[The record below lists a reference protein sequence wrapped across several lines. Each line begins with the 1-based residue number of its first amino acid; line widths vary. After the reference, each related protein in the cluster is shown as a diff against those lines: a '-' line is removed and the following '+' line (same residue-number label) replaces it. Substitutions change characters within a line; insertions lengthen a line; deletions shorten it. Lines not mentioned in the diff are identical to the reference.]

1 MAKQL
6 NVNMQ
11 FTADSKQAKREIE
24 ALQMSLKKLVVMSN
38 IKPAQGMAEEIR
50 EATNA
55 TAELS
60 AHLQKATNIKTGNL
74 DFSKLSQ
81 SLKASGKSLDH
92 YGEQLRRLGPDGQQ
106 AFMQLTQAVVQ
117 SEVPLRRTNALVK
130 EFATTLANTARWQL
144 SSSVLHGFM
153 GALQSAYG
161 YAQDLNESL
170 NNIRI
175 VTGASIDEMAD
186 FAKEANKA
194 AKTLSTTTT
203 QYTKASLIYFQQGLS
218 EADVK
223 KRADVTIKLANVSRQ
238 SAEDVSNQMT
248 AIWNNFYDGSKS
260 LEHYADVLT
269 ALGAATASSTEEI
282 AGGLEKFA
290 AIADTIGL
298 SYDYAAAA
306 LATLTSNTRESE
318 EVVGTALKT
327 IFARIQG
334 LKLGE
339 TLDDGTTINKYS
351 EALAKVGINIKDT
364 SGNLKDM
371 DVLLDEMGGKWTQLS
386 RDQQTALAQTV
397 AGTRQYNQLMALM
410 ANWNNGDSD
419 SFQANLATAKN
430 ADGTLKEQADIYA
443 ESWEAAADRVTA
455 AAEAIYEKLINDEF
469 FIDLLN
475 NIEKIIQFVDSLID
489 KMGGLR
495 GVIFTLST
503 LLTKVFQNQ
512 LAQGL
517 TNVAYNIQMMT
528 KSGRQKIQDERSDY
542 IKKAADTMAKA
553 AETGEAGKAEGVAA
567 ELYENQLNRQAELM
581 DNADKMSEIEKETVQ
596 ALMDQLKL
604 RNELAIKSAEE
615 LEKTKERQ
623 SEAASLLY
631 QRGAEKAHDKQ
642 TGYSSEL
649 IADEMS
655 KMKAGLNGKEELKK
669 LFEQNKDASTED
681 IVKIFNNIN
690 TKENGKG
697 WRLVTG
703 GDISQLKTALEA
715 AGDSTSKLEVA
726 EGLLGKINNRIQ
738 KHAVDITGASK
749 EEIQNYVKSVED
761 ATRAQKQFDEH
772 KEASSQTNENLKKT
786 ISEVNGAQKTWADML
801 VTGVTAAT
809 AAASA
814 VSLLS
819 GMIDTL
825 NNPDVSGWEKFTTV
839 LTTLSMLIPTLITL
853 WSSLKTIINAET
865 LEKIKN
871 AIATWGQVAAEVALK
886 HAKGESTKKEDVEEV
901 KEDTKKKAKSF
912 TETIWDKTDDAA
924 KNKYTDDAVEALIKK
939 KGFTQEGSNLVGSN
953 GAKIP
958 KSFFKEQNA
967 AEIGRMAKNSAAK
980 STVKAAGKNMLSK
993 AGSAIAKAGPMIAA
1007 VAVAAA
1013 AIGTAVIAFNQL
1025 DKAFKK
1031 NELAAQRAE
1040 EAATNLAKAYEDAA
1054 AEYDKLNNTISN
1066 YESAQ
1071 DAIKNLTR
1079 GTADFA
1085 EATRKANSEALSL
1098 IENYSE
1104 IIGNRYTVGADGL
1117 IQFDEG
1123 VLEEVKQSQQKELE
1137 IAQVASTMAN
1147 QKAREARLK
1156 ADATE
1161 LNRNKIKSTEG
1172 FTDDDLNTTG
1182 KGAAIGLGAGAGVA
1196 GAAALMGATIGS
1208 TIPVVGTLIGAGIG
1222 LAAGAIIG
1230 GVSAAVTK
1238 NSETD
1243 AETEALQ
1250 RLEEEYRIKGEA
1262 AFDENNIKDLFGAES
1277 SLAAELIENK
1287 DAVKELVKEMAA
1299 NTAATEAENRAM
1311 AAQILADNKIV
1322 QGSRY
1327 AEEVGVFAGD
1337 AYGQAQSAAYDEAYA
1352 KISSRGWFNTGN
1364 TESKEA
1370 FAEYAKLAGLDQL
1383 EGFKATNYKGDG
1395 SIEYQYIDENGKK
1408 QKKTVTAEEMAS
1420 KLAAD
1425 DAIKATEEAGE
1436 KITKILNGLTQS
1448 SVDIL
1453 SGAKKKDLSALSI
1466 SELGGLTGELQN
1478 LSEEDLHALG
1488 FTGTKDEIL
1497 NSIKTQQQ
1505 TSINDL
1511 RDYANQY
1518 GSAVSGVM
1526 NKIISDNGEL
1536 LDTTFQNV
1544 SQGALKG
1551 YFDTLH
1557 KMTMAGGE
1565 DAKASFD
1572 TGMQGILDSYSHK
1585 ANEIM
1590 AVSNSIDWSM
1600 GDEALQEFNYQLL
1613 QMGVNVDENSAEWA
1627 NLKGAMAS
1635 LEMSVLNNHFEKL
1648 RATLADISKIAKDV
1662 KIGDILSDDDY
1673 NTLVKYNAELE
1684 KYFIMTADGYQFIGG
1699 IDLAEEAGKIA
1710 KEQLKNTK
1718 VKNERAKQAA
1728 SAFDTTITVNGNSI
1742 SWDNLAAG
1750 FNTDAEMAAIA
1761 AHLTTNSNWIPHIE
1775 ALGTDAGAL
1784 NAMATILND
1793 PNATSEQKNNARNEL
1808 KNIYSKIIEL
1818 QTREQSGEFD
1828 NQKAEEVY
1836 ASTYANTIDELNA
1849 IRGEISKEVYDKR
1862 LKVLQEQI
1870 ADRKEEKALKSYEE
1884 RIQTI
1889 NDKLSLLS
1897 KRKDNAFGA
1906 DKVAAIQAE
1915 INAINELIAAEQSY
1929 NTYLQARYN
1938 MEQAELQ
1945 SKGVQFNAN
1954 GNITNYNAL
1963 INKYGADDP
1972 FWDDLDNYLDLMS
1985 KYNASKSSLLDAEI
1999 QKSSALLEKS
2009 TYQMQFNLEVDS
2021 RDIDYLNDKLERLKD
2036 DIYGIA
2042 EAYSYLIGEVSSNG
2056 SLDTSNSQLAIYTN
2070 QFSDFA
2076 NAFNN
2081 LNVAYNNGAGA
2092 MSEKDYQEGLKQT
2105 YEGITNTINSL
2116 FELDEAA
2123 MQYYG
2128 DTLKLANEELDK
2140 HISKIEKQNKAL
2152 EHYKNMLGILGKETD
2167 YKSIGIILEGQASV
2181 AKNEY
2186 LAANK
2191 SYEMYTKE
2199 AEKWQ
2204 DKIKALYNADGTLM
2218 EGKEKELEVYEKNL
2232 EEAENLA
2239 NEYYDRSVSAAEAW
2253 AEKEKAIIENTFAQL
2268 NQSLENALT
2277 GGTSFDQMNS
2287 AFERAQSLQ
2296 EEYLT
2301 TTNQI
2306 YETTK
2311 MMRTAQQ
2318 AIDKSTNSIAK
2329 QKLANFVKETKSLQ
2343 DQNKLSKFELDMQQA
2358 KYDLLVA
2365 EIALEEAQNAK
2376 SVVRLQRDAEG
2387 NFGYVYTADSSEVN
2401 NALQAFDDAQNALYN
2416 KGLEAT
2422 NEYTEKYK
2430 STLSSMYDQLSEAH
2444 ENYLNGVYESEE
2456 EYQAEVEAIKEF
2468 HFAKL
2473 GDYSRLYS
2481 LAIETDSAVAQDAW
2495 SIEFST
2501 MINSTE
2507 QWKKKVNDYLVEAN
2521 TTLGTWSDKVVE
2533 IQNTTKQPFDNLES
2547 EVEDIV
2553 TESQNLID
2561 KLLGKDGEK
2570 GLVGALQDEID
2581 KVGAASTAYATYRG
2595 EVVKTIEELANLKD
2609 TIKSKMSGKLTIS
2622 WEPEQPAP
2630 EEPGDNDNSQG
2641 DDFEGPPLPPST
2653 SSSSSGSIDVSTTS
2667 ATSLEDKIR
2676 DAIERGTTLNL
2687 DLSEIT
2693 VDNDIMTLPNGTQY
2707 QRVYMDEEQVAIY
2720 VPDEKNVY
2728 WSFSK
2733 FPGGPTLQGTA
2744 NISFDTGGYTGAWG
2758 PEGKMAM
2765 LHEKELVLNKDDTSN
2780 LLMTIDLLD
2789 NILSKIDFYAM
2800 SQQFGG
2806 ILSSPNNIAAAASAL
2821 EQNVKIEASFPNV
2834 QDKYEIEEAFNT
2846 LINKA
2851 SQYANRK

>member
-11 FTADSKQAKREIE
+11 FTADGKQAKHEIE
-24 ALQMSLKKLVVMSN
+24 ALQMSLKKLVTMSN
-38 IKPAQGMAEEIR
+38 IKPAQGMTDEIR
-50 EATNA
+50 KATNA

-106 AFMQLTQAVVQ
+106 AFMQLTQAIVQ

-175 VTGASIDEMAD
+175 VTGASVDEMAD

-194 AKTLSTTTT
+194 AKSLSATTT

-223 KRADVTIKLANVSRQ
+223 KRADVTVKLAKVSRQ
-238 SAEDVSNQMT
+238 SAEDVSDQMT

-334 LKLGE
+334 LNLGE
-339 TLDDGTTINKYS
+339 TLDDGTTVNKYS
-351 EALAKVGINIKDT
+351 EALARVGINIKDT
-364 SGNLKDM
+364 NGNLKDM
-371 DVLLDEMGGKWTQLS
+371 DILLDEMGEKWNQLS

-419 SFQANLATAKN
+419 SFQANLATAKSAN
-430 ADGTLKEQADIYA
+430 GALQEQADIYA

-455 AAEAIYEKLINDEF
+455 AAEEIYDKLINDEF

-475 NIEKIIQFVDSLID
+475 NIEKIISFVDRLID
-489 KMGGLR
+489 NLGGLK
-495 GVIFTLST
+495 GVLTAVGAIVTRVFSEQLS
-503 LLTKVFQNQ
+503 
-512 LAQGL
+512 QGL

-528 KSGRQKIQDERSDY
+528 KTGRQKVLDERTDY

-553 AETGEAGKAEGVAA
+553 AETGEAGKAEGIAA

-581 DNADKMSEIEKETVQ
+581 DNADKMSEIEKATVQ
-596 ALMDQLKL
+596 SLMDQLKL

-615 LEKTKERQ
+615 LQQIKDRQ
-623 SEAASLLY
+623 SEAASLLF
-631 QRGAEKAHDKQ
+631 QRGAEKAEKNE
-642 TGYSSEL
+642 TGYYSSEL
-649 IADEMS
+649 MSDEMT
-655 KMKAGLNGKEELKK
+655 KMKAGLDGQRKLKE
-669 LFEQNKDASTED
+669 LFAQKQKASNED
-681 IVKIFNNIN
+681 IIKIFEEVN
-690 TKENGKG
+690 TSSNGKG
-697 WRLVTG
+697 WNLFTADDKKQLEEVLKNTTTDSS
-703 GDISQLKTALEA
+703 DIVK
-715 AGDSTSKLEVA
+715 
-726 EGLLGKINNRIQ
+726 GLLGNINSRIQ
-738 KHAVDITGASK
+738 KHAGEIIGASE
-749 EEIQNYVKSVED
+749 EEIQNYVKSVDD
-761 ATRAQKQFDEH
+761 ATRA
-772 KEASSQTNENLKKT
+772 EAALHDRRVAAEQTNKNLEKT
-786 ISEVNGAQKTWADML
+786 IKESTGAQKGWADML
-801 VTGVTAAT
+801 VTSANFALS
-809 AAASA
+809 AASA
-814 VSLLS
+814 INMLQ
-819 GMIDTL
+819 GAFDTL
-825 NNPDVSGWEKFTTV
+825 ADPDVSGWEKFTTI
-839 LTTLSMLIPTLITL
+839 LTTLGMLIPTLISLWTSFKTL
-853 WSSLKTIINAET
+853 LSQETIAKLANAGAT
-865 LEKIKN
+865 
-871 AIATWGQVAAEVALK
+871 IAQVAAERALNK
-886 HAKGESTKKEDVEEV
+886 EKGIGSDITKENTKKTTKDTINKGIDTIKDGAKGIKNNVTGFFK
-901 KEDTKKKAKSF
+901 DTSNKF
-912 TETIWDKTDDAA
+912 NQGVWDKLDDKTQQLYRDQAMQKYKKQLIPTGDSNIFIDKKTGNQVSMASLQAKQNTNIINANAMKAAGTKAFTGMAGGALLIGAGVAVATMAVKAAIAQYNKYSDAA
-924 KNKYTDDAVEALIKK
+924 KKASQAAKEAAEAYNATAEAYNKFKSNISDYKAAKDGLKDLVKGTLEYKEALLKANEVA
-939 KGFTQEGSNLVGSN
+939 QEMVNSGNLV
-953 GAKIP
+953 
-958 KSFFKEQNA
+958 
-967 AEIGRMAKNSAAK
+967 
-980 STVKAAGKNMLSK
+980 L
-993 AGSAIAKAGPMIAA
+993 
-1007 VAVAAA
+1007 
-1013 AIGTAVIAFNQL
+1013 GT
-1025 DKAFKK
+1025 D
-1031 NELAAQRAE
+1031 
-1040 EAATNLAKAYEDAA
+1040 Y
-1054 AEYDKLNNTISN
+1054 TIDS
-1066 YESAQ
+1066 
-1071 DAIKNLTR
+1071 
-1079 GTADFA
+1079 
-1085 EATRKANSEALSL
+1085 
-1098 IENYSE
+1098 
-1104 IIGNRYTVGADGL
+1104 DGL
-1117 IQFDEG
+1117 IQIN
-1123 VLEEVKQSQQKELE
+1123 EEAMQRVQNEKMTNMQNAATTKQLAAINAQQ
-1137 IAQVASTMAN
+1137 AQTKSDTVDLLRS
-1147 QKAREARLK
+1147 
-1156 ADATE
+1156 D
-1161 LNRNKIKSTEG
+1161 IKSTSG
-1172 FTDDDLNTTG
+1172 FFANVGNIAASTAAGAGSGALIGGGLGMIGGPFAAITAGLGAVVGSIAGLTTGIVAAAKTGSASGREQKAIDAIAEAYASGEVDKQTGKLLENMTDDEYKDYLQRELKIDDMTLVNSLTENRAAIKQLSDQMKANTDATKALNLQLTADALSDNESVQNSDYKDEITKTTSNRADEEQKKILKTLNEEGWGTEDIAQIDKVNAEAKKVWERYAKAAGLEGTVLIDTMGNDKNREFKWRDADGKEHTLDLDSMKKTVAANEAKAALNDYGTEVAAIYNKAGKSGAAILNAVTNNDYGKLTVSQLQKGFSNLNLTDEDAIKLGYGSANDYLAAQEKAQDAAQNSWSKILSSHTSEVEYAMKNIAASTSEGMQNITQGTLKAYGDMLEGLGSTTDIYGFNTALTNIMQANPEDAEKIMQAASGIDWSQGAIALTQFNGQLYDMGVDIEENEALWESFQKAVNSMTFSVLNRDLNTMRNT
-1182 KGAAIGLGAGAGVA
+1182 L
-1196 GAAALMGATIGS
+1196 ATI
-1208 TIPVVGTLIGAGIG
+1208 
-1222 LAAGAIIG
+1222 
-1230 GVSAAVTK
+1230 
-1238 NSETD
+1238 N
-1243 AETEALQ
+1243 
-1250 RLEEEYRIKGEA
+1250 
-1262 AFDENNIKDLFGAES
+1262 
-1277 SLAAELIENK
+1277 
-1287 DAVKELVKEMAA
+1287 
-1299 NTAATEAENRAM
+1299 
-1311 AAQILADNKIV
+1311 
-1322 QGSRY
+1322 
-1327 AEEVGVFAGD
+1327 
-1337 AYGQAQSAAYDEAYA
+1337 
-1352 KISSRGWFNTGN
+1352 
-1364 TESKEA
+1364 
-1370 FAEYAKLAGLDQL
+1370 
-1383 EGFKATNYKGDG
+1383 
-1395 SIEYQYIDENGKK
+1395 
-1408 QKKTVTAEEMAS
+1408 
-1420 KLAAD
+1420 
-1425 DAIKATEEAGE
+1425 
-1436 KITKILNGLTQS
+1436 
-1448 SVDIL
+1448 
-1453 SGAKKKDLSALSI
+1453 
-1466 SELGGLTGELQN
+1466 
-1478 LSEEDLHALG
+1478 
-1488 FTGTKDEIL
+1488 
-1497 NSIKTQQQ
+1497 
-1505 TSINDL
+1505 
-1511 RDYANQY
+1511 
-1518 GSAVSGVM
+1518 
-1526 NKIISDNGEL
+1526 
-1536 LDTTFQNV
+1536 
-1544 SQGALKG
+1544 
-1551 YFDTLH
+1551 
-1557 KMTMAGGE
+1557 
-1565 DAKASFD
+1565 
-1572 TGMQGILDSYSHK
+1572 
-1585 ANEIM
+1585 
-1590 AVSNSIDWSM
+1590 
-1600 GDEALQEFNYQLL
+1600 
-1613 QMGVNVDENSAEWA
+1613 
-1627 NLKGAMAS
+1627 
-1635 LEMSVLNNHFEKL
+1635 
-1648 RATLADISKIAKDV
+1648 KIAKGIELGDV
-1662 KIGDILSDDDY
+1662 ISDEDY
-1673 NTLVKYNAELE
+1673 KKLVAVNGSLK
-1684 KYFIMTADGYQFIGG
+1684 KDFVMTADGYAYVGDGNLKEQASAAA
-1699 IDLAEEAGKIA
+1699 LAELEKA
-1710 KEQLKNTK
+1710 KAN
-1718 VKNERAKQAA
+1718 NERAIAAYNALQRGAFAAEDWEGLATGVDGDAA
-1728 SAFDTTITVNGNSI
+1728 SITMAT
-1742 SWDNLAAG
+1742 NL
-1750 FNTDAEMAAIA
+1750 
-1761 AHLTTNSNWIPHIE
+1761 TNDS
-1775 ALGTDAGAL
+1775 
-1784 NAMATILND
+1784 TILNALGKD
-1793 PNATSEQKNNARNEL
+1793 ASYVNDLITGLQSTDAAAQEESRKRLKEL
-1808 KNIYSKIIEL
+1808 FSDVQALETKYTNGDFQDTKY
-1818 QTREQSGEFD
+1818 
-1828 NQKAEEVY
+1828 EEIL
-1836 ASTYANTIDELNA
+1836 AFSYANTIEELNA
-1849 IRGEISKEVYDKR
+1849 MRGNISKDVYDKR

-1870 ADRKEEKALKSYEE
+1870 ADRKEEKALESYEE

-1906 DKVAAIQAE
+1906 KKVAAIQAE

-1972 FWDDLDNYLDLMS
+1972 FWEELDNYLNLMS

-1999 QKSSALLEKS
+1999 QKSAALLEKS

-2042 EAYSYLIGEVSSNG
+2042 EAFSYLIGEVSSNG
-2056 SLDTSNSQLAIYTN
+2056 SLDTSNSQLAIYSN
-2070 QFSDFA
+2070 QLSDFA

-2081 LNVAYNNGAGA
+2081 LNIAYNNGAGA

-2105 YEGITNTINSL
+2105 YTEITNTINSL

-2167 YKSIGIILEGQASV
+2167 YESIGIILEGQASV

-2191 SYEMYTKE
+2191 SYEMYAKE
-2199 AEKWQ
+2199 AEKWKN
-2204 DKIKALYNADGTLM
+2204 KIKTLYNADGTLM
-2218 EGKEKELEVYEKNL
+2218 AGKEKELEVYEKNL

-2253 AEKEKAIIENTFAQL
+2253 AEKEKAVIENTFAQL

-2387 NFGYVYTADSSEVN
+2387 NFGYVYTADSSQVN

-2495 SIEFST
+2495 SIEFRT
-2501 MINSTE
+2501 MVESTE
-2507 QWKKKVNDYLVEAN
+2507 EWKKKVNDYLDEAN

-2533 IQNTTKQPFDNLES
+2533 IQNTTKQPFDDLAG

-2553 TESQNLID
+2553 TETQNLID
-2561 KLLGKDGEK
+2561 KLLGKDDEE
-2570 GLVGALQDEID
+2570 GLIDALQDEID
-2581 KVGAASTAYATYRG
+2581 KVGTASTAYATYRE
-2595 EVVKTIEELANLKD
+2595 EVVKTIEELTNLKD

-2630 EEPGDNDNSQG
+2630 EEPGGSGDNGNSQG
-2641 DDFEGPPLPPST
+2641 DDFEGPPLPPS
-2653 SSSSSGSIDVSTTS
+2653 SNGSIDVSTTTLPV
-2667 ATSLEDKIR
+2667 ATSLEDEIR
-2676 DAIERGTTLNL
+2676 NILTQATGLHL
-2687 DLSEIT
+2687 DLAEIVVSDT
-2693 VDNDIMTLPNGTQY
+2693 VEQGIGMKY
-2707 QRVYMDEEQVAIY
+2707 KRVYMDGQQVGIY
-2720 VPDEKNVY
+2720 NVDAKEFAY
-2728 WSFSK
+2728 NFQ
-2733 FPGGPTLQGTA
+2733 PLIGGGYYQDVVST
-2744 NISFDTGGYTGAWG
+2744 SFDTGGYTGAWG

-2765 LHEKELVLNKDDTSN
+2765 LHEKELILDKDDTSN